1 MSHAQQQYFCKLV
14 EKNFFER
21 KKISILEIGSYNVN
35 GTIRDIFVNQK
46 YIGVDVKKGPCVDIV
61 YDGQNLDIKDKFDLS
76 ISCECFEHNPFY
88 LENFKK
94 MIELTKNDGVV
105 VFTCASLFRKEHGTT
120 RTTSADSPGSMEKW
134 DYYKN
139 LFKKDFEK
147 KIDMNKTF
155 YKYQFYYNL
164 FSDDLYFIGIKND
177 NHLENFKSFN
187 HDVTHRFQNEISQ
200 HPISF
205 YLLFFIFKKI
215 FIKMQVKLTRILK
228 KYQNN

>member
-35 GTIRDIFVNQK
+35 GTIRDIFVNQE

-177 NHLENFKSFN
+177 NHLESFKSFN
-187 HDVTHRFQNEISQ
+187 NDVTRTFQNEISQ
-200 HPISF
+200 HPVSF

-215 FIKMQVKLTRILK
+215 LIKMQAKFIRILK
-228 KYQNN
+228 KYRK

>member
-1 MSHAQQQYFCKLV
+1 MSHAQQQFFCKLV
-14 EKNFFER
+14 NKNFFEE

-35 GTIRDIFVNQK
+35 GTIRDIFVNQS
-46 YIGVDVKKGPCVDIV
+46 YVGVDVKKGPCVDII
-61 YDGQNLDIKDKFDLS
+61 YDGLNLDIKEKFDLS
-76 ISCECFEHNPFY
+76 ISCECFEHNPYY

-94 MIELTKNDGVV
+94 MIELTKNNGVV

-147 KIDMNKTF
+147 KLDMNKIF

-177 NHLENFKSFN
+177 NHLESFKSFN
-187 HDVTHRFQNEISQ
+187 YDVIHRFQNEISQ

-205 YLLFFIFKKI
+205 FLLFFIVKKI
-215 FIKMQVKLTRILK
+215 LIKTQIKFIRILK
-228 KYQNN
+228 KYQK

>member
-14 EKNFFER
+14 NSNFFEG

-35 GTIRDIFVNQK
+35 GTIRDIFINQK
-46 YIGVDVKKGPCVDIV
+46 YLGIDVKKGPCVDIV
-61 YDGQNLDIKDKFDLS
+61 YDGLNLDIQDKFDLS
-76 ISCECFEHNPFY
+76 ISCECFEHNPYY

-120 RTTSADSPGSMEKW
+120 RTTSGDSPGSMEKW

-147 KIDMNKTF
+147 KIDMSKIF

-164 FSDDLYFIGIKND
+164 FSDDLYFIGIKN
-177 NHLENFKSFN
+177 NNYLESFKSFN
-187 HDVTHRFQNEISQ
+187 YDVTHKFQNEISKY
-200 HPISF
+200 PISF
-205 YLLFFIFKKI
+205 YLLFFIVKKI
-215 FIKMQVKLTRILK
+215 LIKAQVKFMRILK
-228 KYQNN
+228 KYQK

>member
-177 NHLENFKSFN
+177 NHLESFKSFN
-187 HDVTHRFQNEISQ
+187 YDVTQRFQNEISQ

-215 FIKMQVKLTRILK
+215 LIKMQAKFIRILK
-228 KYQNN
+228 KYRK

>member
-1 MSHAQQQYFCKLV
+1 MSHTQQQDFCKLV
-14 EKNFFER
+14 DKNFFRE

-35 GTIRDIFVNQK
+35 GTIRDIFVNQR
-46 YIGVDVKKGPCVDIV
+46 YVGIDVKSGPCVDIV
-61 YDGQNLDIKDKFDLS
+61 YDGLNLDIQEKFDLS
-76 ISCECFEHNPFY
+76 ISCECFEHNPYY

-120 RTTSADSPGSMEKW
+120 RTTSEDSPGSMEKW

-147 KIDMNKTF
+147 KIDMSKIF

-164 FSDDLYFIGIKND
+164 FSDDLYFIGIKN
-177 NHLENFKSFN
+177 NNYLESFKSFN
-187 HDVTHRFQNEISQ
+187 YDVTHKFQNEISQ

-205 YLLFFIFKKI
+205 YLLFFIVKKI
-215 FIKMQVKLTRILK
+215 LIKTQIKFIRILK
-228 KYQNN
+228 KYQK

>member
-1 MSHAQQQYFCKLV
+1 MSHPQQQDFCRLV
-14 EKNFFER
+14 DKNFFRE

-35 GTIRDIFVNQK
+35 GTIRDIFVNQR
-46 YIGVDVKKGPCVDIV
+46 YVGVDVKNGPGVDIV
-61 YDGQNLDIKDKFDLS
+61 YDGLNLDIQEKFDLS
-76 ISCECFEHNPFY
+76 ISCECFEHNPYY

-147 KIDMNKTF
+147 KIDMNKIF

-164 FSDDLYFIGIKND
+164 FSYDLFFIGIKSD
-177 NHLENFKSFN
+177 NYSENFKVFN
-187 HDVTHRFQNEISQ
+187 YDVSRNFQKEISK

-205 YLLFFIFKKI
+205 YLLFFIVKKI
-215 FIKMQVKLTRILK
+215 SIKIQAKFLRILK
-228 KYQNN
+228 KY